1 MFNYKLTN
9 HYDIALDMMQ
19 KHPLYA
25 GLQMNLA
32 IHEQLEPRL
41 EINLFKLYTKLQFY
55 RKRSRKSKL
64 TNKKHLW
71 DKLEGE
77 KEKKVLSRKCNF
89 IIYSSS
95 IPNEKHV
102 T

>member
-1 MFNYKLTN
+1 
-9 HYDIALDMMQ
+9 
-19 KHPLYA
+19 
-25 GLQMNLA
+25 MNLA
-32 IHEQLEPRL
+32 IHEQLEARL

-77 KEKKVLSRKCNF
+77 KEKRF
-89 IIYSSS
+89 
-95 IPNEKHV
+95 